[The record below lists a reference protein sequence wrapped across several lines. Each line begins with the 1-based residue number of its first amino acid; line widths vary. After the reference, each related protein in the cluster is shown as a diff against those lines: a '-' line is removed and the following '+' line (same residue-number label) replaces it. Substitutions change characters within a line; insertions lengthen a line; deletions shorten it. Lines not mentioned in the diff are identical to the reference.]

1 MCTSNEKRGL
11 YGMDI
16 APYDGVT
23 DVIGLWSLEGNTFKG
38 QLPLMATEFF
48 RMDATVSQM
57 EMPVWQFT
65 MNDPA
70 KPEPGSFEMSR

>member
-1 MCTSNEKRGL
+1 MEW
-11 YGMDI
+11 DI

-38 QLPLMATEFF
+38 TVAANGQPRIF

-57 EMPVWQFT
+57 DAVSGKFT

-70 KPEPGSFEMSR
+70 KP